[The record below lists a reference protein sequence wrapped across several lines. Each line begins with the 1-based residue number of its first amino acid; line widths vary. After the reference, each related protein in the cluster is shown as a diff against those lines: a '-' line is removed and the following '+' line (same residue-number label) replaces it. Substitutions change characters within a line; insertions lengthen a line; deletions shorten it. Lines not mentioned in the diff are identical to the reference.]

1 MVELKVLV
9 EGGVHPNDNQNAD
22 TVDNSASL
30 RESFRKLLSKGIE
43 RNEKV
48 RIVVDM
54 QGSYMNATKNFK
66 NTSKNTCLLIDL
78 DAPPSKKEEKL
89 LQLKLTERKDDVF
102 FMVQTME
109 TWILSQVAVLDEC
122 YGDFRK
128 TKLDLKQ
135 YIKLQNA
142 DIQQIAKPDALLN
155 TLLFENF
162 EQIKGDKIKPLKY
175 GKIKNSYLL
184 LEKLNINTL
193 KKDFEDVFL
202 LLKKIKELTVE
213 L

>member
-54 QGSYMNATKNFK
+54 QGSYMNAAKNFK

>member
-54 QGSYMNATKNFK
+54 QGSYMNAAKNFK

-89 LQLKLTERKDDVF
+89 RQLKLIERKDDVF

-109 TWILSQVAVLDEC
+109 TWILSQVAVLDDC

-128 TKLDLKQ
+128 NDLDLKQ
-135 YIKLQNA
+135 YVQLQNA
-142 DIQQIAKPDALLN
+142 DIQQIANPDALLN

-193 KKDFEDVFL
+193 KNDFEDVFL
-202 LLKKIKELTVE
+202 LLEKIKELTVV
-213 L
+213 